1 VIGKTLLDF
10 GIGCIQRVLHEGLYY
25 LPTFSHQISDLV
37 DQDFI
42 EILGEGVGENWLE
55 AVVAND
61 QLLVDLTFHE
71 DGQTVSA
78 RVVERF
84 VNFGFEVVENFKL
97 RDFALELDLEK
108 SVNGGVSY
116 IEEVF
121 LEISIEGR
129 QVDHIFPVF
138 VFGGGDVRVVEVGR
152 GEAEVFE
159 AFEFVFAQVHR
170 SVLGADVRN
179 QTKRPEQMRVLILLL
194 NLNLN
199 LVGVLHSLQISDF
212 RVHIF

>member
-1 VIGKTLLDF
+1 M
-10 GIGCIQRVLHEGLYY
+10 
-25 LPTFSHQISDLV
+25 
-37 DQDFI
+37 
-42 EILGEGVGENWLE
+42 
-55 AVVAND
+55 
-61 QLLVDLTFHE
+61 
-71 DGQTVSA
+71 
-78 RVVERF
+78 
-84 VNFGFEVVENFKL
+84 VENFKL

-108 SVNGGVSY
+108 SVDGGVSY

-129 QVDHIFPVF
+129 KVDHILPVF
-138 VFGGGDVRVVEVGR
+138 VFGGGDVRVGEVGR
-152 GEAEVFE
+152 GKVEVFE

-199 LVGVLHSLQISDF
+199 LVGVLHSL
-212 RVHIF
+212 